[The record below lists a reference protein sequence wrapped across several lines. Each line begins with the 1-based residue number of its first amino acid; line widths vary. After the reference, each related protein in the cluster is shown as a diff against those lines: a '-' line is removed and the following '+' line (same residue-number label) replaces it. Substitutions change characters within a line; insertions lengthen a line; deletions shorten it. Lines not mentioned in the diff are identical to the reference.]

1 VREAHPGAEVEVWA
15 QDEHRLG
22 LKPILRRVWI
32 RRGERPLA
40 PVHHRYEWLYV
51 YGFVRPATGE
61 SFWLILP
68 TVNKE
73 LFSAALGEFCEWV
86 GAGGQKRVVLA
97 IDQAGWHTS
106 KDVTLPEG
114 LHLLEVPTHSPEL
127 MPAERLWPLVDEPVA
142 NRRLEDLDELE
153 GVLAHRCLALSDMP
167 EAVRSHTCFHWW
179 TEAQT

>member
-1 VREAHPGAEVEVWA
+1 VREAHPGTEVEAWA

-22 LKPILRRVWI
+22 LKPLLRRVWA

-51 YGFVRPATGE
+51 YGFLRPKTGE
-61 SFWLILP
+61 SFWLILS

-73 LFSAALGEFCEWV
+73 LFSMALWEFAKWV
-86 GAGGQKRVVLA
+86 GAGRDKRVVLA

-114 LHLLEVPTHSPEL
+114 LHLLLLPSHSPEL
-127 MPAERLWPLVDEPVA
+127 MPAEKLWPLVDEPVA

-153 GVLAHRCLALSDMP
+153 GVLVSRCLALSEMP
-167 EAVRSHTCFHWW
+167 ETLRSHTRFHWW
-179 TEAQT
+179 IESET